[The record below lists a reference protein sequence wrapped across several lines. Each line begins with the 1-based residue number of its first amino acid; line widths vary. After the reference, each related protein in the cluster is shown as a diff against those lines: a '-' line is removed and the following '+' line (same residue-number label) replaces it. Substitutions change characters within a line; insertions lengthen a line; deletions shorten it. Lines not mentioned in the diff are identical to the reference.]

1 MSVTAARR
9 RRCSNCNTLTDPA
22 KLQRVGG
29 RELLCPDCLLAEAER
44 LAPALELDA
53 GGELVYEPAAE
64 APAPLPLR
72 EEDERFE
79 GFEEAWPEGWP
90 LRKGRLSASAL
101 AQFLQCP
108 EAFRRS
114 YVLGDPTPTQ
124 GKMLAGTG
132 AHGAIEATLR
142 QVIGGGGLASPAQIL
157 ATYDAVFDQAFTQA
171 ANRGGVEWGKAEKRE
186 LDADS
191 ARAIGREAVEAYARE
206 ALPQLLGSG
215 VEAVEGT
222 FSLWVPGCPVP
233 IVGLIDVAGT
243 RSTVDLKFGD
253 KSASSVQ
260 SYWRVQARC
269 YGVARRLPVDF
280 HTATWAGKVQTPT
293 THPGLRY
300 QWSAAEA
307 VITAR
312 MIASVADSILM
323 HADRLGRDQPWPG
336 AITHPFCGSC
346 DYRPDCSWWQLA
358 ASDLL

>member
-1 MSVTAARR
+1 MSARR
-9 RRCSNCNTLTDPA
+9 KRCSSCRTLTDPT

-29 RELLCPDCLLAEAER
+29 RDWWCPDCLLAEAER
-44 LAPALELDA
+44 IAPPAPELDDS
-53 GGELVYEPAAE
+53 GVLIEPARE
-64 APAPLPLR
+64 APDPLPLR
-72 EEDERFE
+72 DEDERFE

-101 AQFLQCP
+101 AKFLQCP

-142 QVIGGGGLASPAQIL
+142 HLIDGGGLASPSQIL
-157 ATYDAVFDQAFTQA
+157 DTYDVVFDQAFEQA
-171 ANRGGVEWGKAEKRE
+171 AAKGGVEWGKAEKRE
-186 LDADS
+186 LDSDS

-206 ALPQLLGSG
+206 ALPQLIGSG
-215 VEAVEGT
+215 VLAVEGT
-222 FSLWVPGCPVP
+222 FSLHVPGCAVP
-233 IVGLIDVAGT
+233 IVGLIDVAGL

-260 SYWRVQARC
+260 AYWRVQARC

-300 QWSAAEA
+300 QWSAAET

-323 HADRLGRDQPWPG
+323 HADRFGPDQPWPG

-346 DYRPDCSWWQLA
+346 DYRPDCSWWHLA
-358 ASDLL
+358 AGDLL